1 MFFFVKEWEKGK
13 KKNQEVTGEEGDEN
27 GDVKI
32 MEKWL

>member
-1 MFFFVKEWEKGK
+1 MRKRKE
-13 KKNQEVTGEEGDEN
+13 KNQEVTGEEGDEN